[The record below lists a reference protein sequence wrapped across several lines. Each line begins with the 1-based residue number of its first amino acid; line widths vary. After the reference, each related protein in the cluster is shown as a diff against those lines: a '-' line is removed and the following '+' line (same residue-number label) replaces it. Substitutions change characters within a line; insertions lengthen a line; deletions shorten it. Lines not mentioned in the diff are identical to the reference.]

1 MNSFS
6 DIAIVE
12 PIKKALD
19 KMQFNTPT
27 EIQQAAIPIGL
38 EGKDIIACASTGSGK
53 TAAFGIPALNMVLSN
68 PDKNALILAPTRE
81 LAQQISEFMR
91 ELTVYAEGITMV
103 SLVGG
108 FDMSRQLNAL
118 RRKPR
123 IIIAT
128 PGRLTDHLRR
138 RTVNLSN
145 TGILILDEGDR
156 MLDMGF
162 APQLDVILQFLP
174 QKRQTMM
181 FTATLPPK
189 VKALASKYLHKP
201 QEVMVGNTSQP
212 VDSVAQ
218 SAIVVPQDQKND
230 KLIQELNNRSGS
242 VIVFARTQRRTDAL
256 TYFLEDSGVDAVAIH
271 GGLTQGKRNR
281 AIQGFKHGDYRV
293 LVATD
298 IAARGIDV
306 PSVEHVVNFDLPLMD
321 EDYVHRIGRTGR
333 NGAKGEAVSFV
344 SHQEFGLWSAIAR
357 KYNVKSDIA
366 DPRRGGKKKFGKGR
380 SFGGDSADG
389 ERSFRPR
396 RDFGSKR
403 EFGGKKEFG
412 FKKDFGGQNDFGGDD
427 FKRKK
432 DNSFYTTA
440 EFTPEEIQARD
451 IRESAP
457 REENFERSE
466 RPQKRSHFFEDG
478 RKPRSA
484 KTSEDSFSAEEQP
497 QRRERSFDSERP
509 RTNGRSFNKDG
520 PREFKSEGRFE
531 RGAGGFKKK
540 FSSGGSRFDRDD
552 RSEKRSGSFGA
563 QREFGEKRSFGAKRE
578 FGEKREFGAKR
589 DFGAQ
594 REFGAQRGFGAK
606 REFGEKREFGG
617 KREFGAKREFGSKRE
632 FGPKREFSAS
642 KPTFRDRPARRQEE
656 FVGGGEESPK
666 RKSSWFSKDKGERRP
681 FAKKSSSPAAAE

>member
-6 DIAIVE
+6 DLAIPE

-19 KMQFNTPT
+19 KLQFNTPT
-27 EIQQAAIPIGL
+27 DIQKGAIPTGL
-38 EGKDIIACASTGSGK
+38 DGKDIIACASTGSGK
-53 TAAFGIPALNMVLSN
+53 TAAFGIPALTMVLNN

-91 ELTVYAEGITMV
+91 ELTFYSENITMV

-118 RRKPR
+118 RRRPR

-145 TGILILDEGDR
+145 VGILILDEGDR

-174 QKRQTMM
+174 QKRQTML

-189 VKALASKYLHKP
+189 VKSLASKYLHKP
-201 QEVMVGNTSQP
+201 QEIMVGNTSQP

-230 KLIQELNNRSGS
+230 KLLEELNARSGS

-256 TYFLEDSGVDAVAIH
+256 TYFLEDSGIDAVAIH
-271 GGLTQGKRNR
+271 GGLTQGKRTR
-281 AIQGFKHGDYRV
+281 AIQGFKHGDFRV

-344 SHQEFGLWSAIAR
+344 SHQEFGLWSMIAR

-366 DPRRGGKKKFGKGR
+366 DPRRSGKKKFGGRTRDRDR
-380 SFGGDSADG
+380 SFSSDGG

-396 RDFGSKR
+396 KDFGAKR
-403 EFGGKKEFG
+403 EFGGG
-412 FKKDFGGQNDFGGDD
+412 RDFNENSD
-427 FKRKK
+427 FKRGK
-432 DNSFYTTA
+432 DNSFYTA
-440 EFTPEEIQARD
+440 KEFTPAEIQERD
-451 IRESAP
+451 NRESS
-457 REENFERSE
+457 RDFKRDSHFEERSE
-466 RPQKRSHFFEDG
+466 RGNRPDKSKFFDNARPSQGSKPFIESFFKEEAQSKRS
-478 RKPRSA
+478 
-484 KTSEDSFSAEEQP
+484 
-497 QRRERSFDSERP
+497 ERSFDTERP
-509 RTNGRSFNKDG
+509 RGNGR
-520 PREFKSEGRFE
+520 REFGRESNRDFSKNFRTDSRNEGRSENRFE
-531 RGAGGFKKK
+531 RSSGGFKKK
-540 FSSGGSRFDRDD
+540 FSSGSGGFRRDE
-552 RSEKRSGSFGA
+552 RQEKRSDSFND
-563 QREFGEKRSFGAKRE
+563 RPSY
-578 FGEKREFGAKR
+578 GEKREAGDRPAFA
-589 DFGAQ
+589 
-594 REFGAQRGFGAK
+594 
-606 REFGEKREFGG
+606 G
-617 KREFGAKREFGSKRE
+617 KREFRGKPAFSGKREFNGKPA
-632 FGPKREFSAS
+632 FAGKSA
-642 KPTFRDRPARRQEE
+642 FRDRPPRRENKDE
-656 FVGGGEESPK
+656 SSSFAGGESSPK
-666 RKSSWFSKDKGERRP
+666 RKSDRRP
-681 FAKKSSSPAAAE
+681 FSKKVDAPADL